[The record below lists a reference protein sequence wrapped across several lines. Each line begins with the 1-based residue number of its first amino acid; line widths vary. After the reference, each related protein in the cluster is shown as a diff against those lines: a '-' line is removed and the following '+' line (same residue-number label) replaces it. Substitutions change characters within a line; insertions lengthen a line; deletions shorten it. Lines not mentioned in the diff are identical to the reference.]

1 MFGCKVCLSYND
13 KDGKKSDLKI
23 MRVSRLNKQIGWQYT
38 IIKGNFNLD
47 QSAVNLIVGWNQLI
61 ALINSFSDSSL
72 PYRGKKVRE
81 KWLNFSQVTKF
92 FPDFLFPD
100 QYFSPIFFHLTKNLS
115 RFILIISHLFEKF
128 IITTFFDV
136 L

>member
-23 MRVSRLNKQIGWQYT
+23 MCVSRLNKQIGWQYT

-72 PYRGKKVRE
+72 PYRGKKSPG
-81 KWLNFSQVTKF
+81 KVTKF
-92 FPDFLFPD
+92 LASD
-100 QYFSPIFFHLTKNLS
+100 
-115 RFILIISHLFEKF
+115 
-128 IITTFFDV
+128 
-136 L
+136 